1 MIKCKRTFKYIITNI
16 KFGSLRKYQAELPD
30 SKFLQQNLEFAPE
43 VRGLQLPPNPLCRT
57 HTPKL
62 PFSEVVLSA
71 WNVPKQHC
79 FRFIKHVS
87 PLLLSPLYIQKAT
100 KIPRNKAQTKEQK
113 PLLKY
118 LTIILKAPRG
128 VTRTAGAKTYATKFA
143 TSPKI
148 TVYQEALQ
156 PIISYPYNYHINIKI
171 NVTWLCFFFF

>member
-87 PLLLSPLYIQKAT
+87 PPLLSPLYIQKAT
-100 KIPRNKAQTKEQK
+100 KIPRNKAQSSNQRTKTSFKVPDNYTQSTEGSYQNSRSK
-113 PLLKY
+113 DIRHKVCNLSKNHCL
-118 LTIILKAPRG
+118 PRS
-128 VTRTAGAKTYATKFA
+128 FA
-143 TSPKI
+143 TH
-148 TVYQEALQ
+148 
-156 PIISYPYNYHINIKI
+156 N
-171 NVTWLCFFFF
+171 